1 LTDELSKKIQERIIE
16 IMVAMKGKN
25 ILSREK
31 LIYKL
36 NKNINNNYY
45 QYPFQKELLVIL
57 SAPLQNIQI
66 NSDNGTS

>member
-1 LTDELSKKIQERIIE
+1 
-16 IMVAMKGKN
+16 MVAMKGKN